1 MLYSNIELYVVLE
14 EDMIQKH
21 TGSKNVQGTIT
32 LNKTALSDIG
42 ELYRL
47 MPSAARIW
55 FLLIAYADDAN
66 AIITDVSTISKMLGM
81 DTKLVKCSLIRL
93 VENGYITII
102 NVRLRHENDLIGVQ
116 HDEEMYENTDGEVWK
131 VIREKYLGT
140 ISFKELKLKIKIND
154 NIVQCS
160 NNQRNNILI
169 GMDKD
174 GKVFYDTRIRDNE
187 IIWEF

>member
-1 MLYSNIELYVVLE
+1 
-14 EDMIQKH
+14 MIQKH

-47 MPSAARIW
+47 MPSAARVW
-55 FLLIAYADDAN
+55 FLLIAYADDNN
-66 AIITDVSTISKMLGM
+66 AIITDTSTISKMLGM
-81 DTKLVKCSLIRL
+81 EIKRVECALHKL

-102 NVRLRHENDLIGVQ
+102 LVKLRHENDLIGVQ
-116 HDEEMYENTDGEVWK
+116 HDEEMYENTEKEVGR
-131 VIREKYLGT
+131 VVREKYLGT
-140 ISFKELKLKIKIND
+140 IKFSEKKLKIRINE

-169 GMDKD
+169 GLDKD

-187 IIWEF
+187 IIWEL

>member
-1 MLYSNIELYVVLE
+1 
-14 EDMIQKH
+14 MIQKH

-55 FLLIAYADDAN
+55 FLLIAYADDNN
-66 AIITDVSTISKMLGM
+66 AIITDVSTISKMLGL
-81 DTKLVKCSLIRL
+81 DTKLVECSLVRL
-93 VENGYITII
+93 VKNGYITMI
-102 NVRLRHENDLIGVQ
+102 NVRLRHENDIIGVQ
-116 HDEEMYENTDGEVWK
+116 HDEEMYENTEGEVWK

-140 ISFKELKLKIKIND
+140 IKFKELKLKIKIND

-160 NNQRNNILI
+160 NNQRNNVLI
-169 GMDKD
+169 GLDKD

>member
-1 MLYSNIELYVVLE
+1 
-14 EDMIQKH
+14 MIQKH

-55 FLLIAYADDAN
+55 FLLIAYADDNN
-66 AIITDVSTISKMLGM
+66 AIITDVSTLSKMLGLS
-81 DTKLVKCSLIRL
+81 TKLVECSLIRL

-102 NVRLRHENDLIGVQ
+102 NVRLRHENDIIGVQ

-140 ISFKELKLKIKIND
+140 IKFKELKMKIKIND
-154 NIVQCS
+154 NVVQCS
-160 NNQRNNILI
+160 NNQRNNVLI
-169 GMDKD
+169 GLDKD

>member
-1 MLYSNIELYVVLE
+1 
-14 EDMIQKH
+14 MIQKH

-55 FLLIAYADDAN
+55 FLLVAYADDNN
-66 AIITDVSTISKMLGM
+66 AIITDSSTISKMLGI
-81 DTKLVKCSLIRL
+81 DKKLVENSLVRL
-93 VENGYITII
+93 IENGYITII
-102 NVRLRHENDLIGVQ
+102 NVRLRHENDIIGVQ
-116 HDEEMYENTDGEVWK
+116 HDEDLYERSGKEIWK
-131 VIREKYLGT
+131 PVKEKYLCT
-140 ISFKELKLKIKIND
+140 IKFEELKLKIRINE

-160 NNQRNNILI
+160 NNQRNNVLI
-169 GMDKD
+169 GLDED

>member
-1 MLYSNIELYVVLE
+1 
-14 EDMIQKH
+14 MIQKH

-55 FLLIAYADDAN
+55 FLLIAYADDNN
-66 AIITDVSTISKMLGM
+66 AIITDSATISKMLGLEK
-81 DTKLVKCSLIRL
+81 KLVENSLVRL
-93 VENGYITII
+93 IENGYITMIS
-102 NVRLRHENDLIGVQ
+102 VRLRHENDIIGVQ
-116 HDEEMYENTDGEVWK
+116 HDEDLYEQSGKEIWK
-131 VIREKYLGT
+131 PVKEKYLCT
-140 ISFKELKLKIKIND
+140 IKFEELKLKIRINE

-160 NNQRNNILI
+160 NNQRNNVLI
-169 GMDKD
+169 GLDED

>member
-1 MLYSNIELYVVLE
+1 
-14 EDMIQKH
+14 MIQKH

-55 FLLIAYADDAN
+55 FLLVAYADDNN
-66 AIITDVSTISKMLGM
+66 AIITDSSTISKMLGIEK
-81 DTKLVKCSLIRL
+81 KLVENSLIRL

-102 NVRLRHENDLIGVQ
+102 NVRLRHENDIIGVQ
-116 HDEEMYENTDGEVWK
+116 HDEDLYEQSGKEIWK
-131 VIREKYLGT
+131 PVKEKYLCT
-140 ISFKELKLKIKIND
+140 IKFEELKLKIRINE

-160 NNQRNNILI
+160 NNQRNNVLI
-169 GMDKD
+169 GLDED